1 MTMKRFLIILPL
13 LLACTAAPADAQRN
27 EAFNKSIK
35 TIQVMA
41 NGDWEL
47 PPIIELGTDDYIEIS
62 FDELSHQY
70 HRYTYKIT
78 HCNADWQPSELSELD
93 YLEGFNGN
101 TIDYYA
107 NSFNTTMLYTHYALE
122 IPNED
127 VSITASG
134 NYIVSVYDD
143 DNGGEHVLNACFS
156 VVEQQVAIAASVSS
170 NTDIDTNS
178 THQQVSFSV
187 NYGSYDIRNPASEV
201 KVQVFQNQRRDNMV
215 DGIAPTYQQPGRL
228 QYVHNRRLIFDAGNE
243 YRRFELTNVHYATQ
257 GVDYVRFFDP
267 YYHAVLF
274 TDKNRRNYSY
284 DVDQNGRYF
293 IRYNEAEDN
302 DTEADYI
309 FIHFA
314 LAWDDAPLHD
324 GGLYLQGA
332 FTDGRFDASSRMTY
346 NPQTQTY
353 EAVQLLKQGA
363 YNYMYLY
370 VPDGG
375 AQGSTL
381 PVEGNSYETENE
393 YMILVYHRP
402 FGGRYDRLIGRAV
415 VKFQQ

>member
-1 MTMKRFLIILPL
+1 MTMKRFLFILPL
-13 LLACTAAPADAQRN
+13 MLACAAAPADAQRN

-35 TIQVMA
+35 TIRVMA

-47 PPIIELGTDDYIEIS
+47 PPIIELGTDEYIEIS

-70 HRYTYKIT
+70 HRYTYNIT

-93 YLEGFNGN
+93 YLDGFNGN

-127 VSITASG
+127 VIITASG

-143 DNGGEHVLNACFS
+143 DNGGEHVLDACFS

-215 DGIAPTYQQPGRL
+215 DGIAPTYEQPGRL

-243 YRRFELTNVHYATQ
+243 YRRFETVSTRYLPL
-257 GVDYVRFFDP
+257 GVENLRLHAP
-267 YYHAVLF
+267 YYHATLLNNF
-274 TDKNRRNYSY
+274 SSSY
-284 DVDQNGRYF
+284 LVYF
-293 IRYNEAEDN
+293 I
-302 DTEADYI
+302 I
-309 FIHFA
+309 V
-314 LAWDDAPLHD
+314 
-324 GGLYLQGA
+324 GLPCGHVY
-332 FTDGRFDASSRMTY
+332 
-346 NPQTQTY
+346 
-353 EAVQLLKQGA
+353 
-363 YNYMYLY
+363 
-370 VPDGG
+370 
-375 AQGSTL
+375 
-381 PVEGNSYETENE
+381 GNSHLKSLLSNSSCS
-393 YMILVYHRP
+393 L
-402 FGGRYDRLIGRAV
+402 
-415 VKFQQ
+415 

>member
-1 MTMKRFLIILPL
+1 MTCSLLLLSL
-13 LLACTAAPADAQRN
+13 LLACAAGTANAQRN
-27 EAFNKSIK
+27 EAFTQSIK
-35 TIQVMA
+35 TIRTVA
-41 NGDWEL
+41 NGNWEQ
-47 PPIIELGTDDYIEIS
+47 PPIIELGTDEYIEIS

-78 HCNADWQPSELSELD
+78 HCNADWQPSGLSELD
-93 YLEGFNGN
+93 YLDGFNGN

-134 NYIVSVYDD
+134 NYVVSVYDD

-156 VVEQQVAIAASVSS
+156 VVEQQVGIAASVSS

-178 THQQVSFSV
+178 THQQVSFSIH
-187 NYGSYDIRNPASEV
+187 YGNYDIRNPASEV

-215 DGIAPTYQQPGRL
+215 TGITPTYQQPGQL

-257 GVDYVRFFDP
+257 GVDHVRFFDP

-274 TDKNRRNYSY
+274 TDKSRRNYSY
-284 DVDQNGRYF
+284 DVDQDGRYF

-309 FIHFA
+309 FIHFS
-314 LAWDDAPLHD
+314 LAWGDAPLHS

-346 NPQTQTY
+346 NPRTQTY

-363 YNYMYLY
+363 YNYLYLY
-370 VPDGG
+370 VPDGST
-375 AQGSTL
+375 QGSTL

-402 FGGRYDRLIGRAV
+402 FGGRYDRLIGRVV